1 MTISIKV
8 EALEQIFQEY
18 LNHIEAGE
26 TIVLTRKGIPV
37 AEITPTTHEAKILR
51 PYGLSANSFVTPDNF
66 NDPLPEELL
75 ASFEGK

>member
-8 EALEQIFQEY
+8 EDFEQIFQEH

-26 TIVLTRKGIPV
+26 TIVLTRKGVPV
-37 AEITPTTHEAKILR
+37 AEITPTDQRAKKLR
-51 PYGLSANSFVTPDNF
+51 PYGLSANRFVTPDNF
-66 NDPLPEELL
+66 NDPLPEKLL

>member
-8 EALEQIFQEY
+8 EDFEQIFQEH

-26 TIVLTRKGIPV
+26 TIVLTRKGVPV
-37 AEITPTTHEAKILR
+37 AEITPTAQKVKNLR
-51 PYGLSANSFVTPDNF
+51 PYGLSANSFVTPNNF

-75 ASFEGK
+75 ESFEEK